1 MKLLTLATLLSAS
14 LLIFSGCANSPKPQ
28 KDIPVDAT
36 LPMVELTQ
44 NGVVADM
51 NAIAFEWK
59 SIKDPRVEGIYVYK
73 IDPNF
78 KSDSDVGESYYE
90 KIDGRYSTHYT
101 DHKVQP
107 NTDYRYYFRTYSK
120 DSKSSQGRLIGVKS
134 LDVFDSVS
142 WIYSVTD
149 MPRSAK
155 IIWRPHVNEKVEY
168 YIIERKAVDEDKF
181 IEVGK
186 VKGRLS
192 VEFIDTDLKDN
203 HIYTYR
209 LFALTYDGI
218 KSKSSEIVKVVTKPL
233 PESVTNIQVTRHLP
247 KSVKVTWDESH
258 ARDFYQYYLYKS
270 ESFDGNYEL
279 VAKLFKNTHLDKFEE
294 DGKNYFYR
302 VSVVDKDGLESKH
315 DDYTAQGSSLGKPTA
330 PAIVASGYK
339 NNAIEF
345 TWNNLDPR
353 NQNFIVT
360 REERVGWFEE
370 LHEDYRGL
378 KSQTFVDRNLK
389 PNTTYIYKVYGV
401 DKYNIMSKPSEPLTI
416 VTPETTKA
424 NPVQNRQVPQE
435 VQITPVQNVEIQGE
449 DTIIP
454 VENLD
459 LSEI

>member
-14 LLIFSGCANSPKPQ
+14 LLIFNGCATSPAPQ
-28 KDIPVDAT
+28 KEIRVDTT
-36 LPMVELTQ
+36 LPMVELTP

-59 SIKDPRVEGIYVYK
+59 SIKDPRVEGVYVYK
-73 IDPNF
+73 LDPNS
-78 KSDSDVGESYYE
+78 KSDSDESYYE
-90 KIDGRYSTHYT
+90 KIDGRYATHYT
-101 DHKVQP
+101 DQKVEP
-107 NTDYRYYFRTYSK
+107 NTNYRYYFRTYSK
-120 DSKSSQGRLIGVKS
+120 DAKSSQGRLVGVKS
-134 LDVFDSVS
+134 LDLFDSVS

-155 IIWRPHVNEKVEY
+155 IIWRPHANEKVEY
-168 YIIERKAVDEDKF
+168 YVIERKAVDEDKY
-181 IEVGK
+181 IEVGR
-186 VKGRLS
+186 VKGRLN

-209 LFALTYDGI
+209 LFAVTYDGI

-233 PESVTNIQVTRHLP
+233 PESVTNIQVTRALP

-258 ARDFYQYYLYKS
+258 ARDFYQYYLYKA
-270 ESFDGNYEL
+270 ESFDGHYEL
-279 VAKLFKNTHLDKFEE
+279 VAKLFKNEHLDKFEE

-315 DDYTAQGSSLGKPTA
+315 DAYTAQGSSLEKPLA

-339 NNAIEF
+339 NNTVEL
-345 TWNNLDPR
+345 TWNNLDAR
-353 NQNFIVT
+353 IQNYIVS

-378 KSQTFVDRNLK
+378 KSQTFVDKNLK

-401 DKYNIMSKPSEPLTI
+401 DKYNIISRPSAEVTI

-424 NPVQNRQVPQE
+424 NPVQNRQIPQE
-435 VQITPVQNVEIQGE
+435 VQITPAQNVEIQGE

-454 VENLD
+454 IENLD
-459 LSEI
+459 LKGI

>member
-14 LLIFSGCANSPKPQ
+14 LLIFNGCATSPVPQ
-28 KDIPVDAT
+28 KEIPVDAT
-36 LPMVELTQ
+36 LPMVELTP

-59 SIKDPRVEGIYVYK
+59 SIKDPRVDGIYIYK
-73 IDPNF
+73 IDPDS
-78 KSDSDVGESYYE
+78 KRDSDSGESYYD
-90 KIDGRYSTHYT
+90 KIDGRYATHYT
-101 DHKVQP
+101 DQRVEP
-107 NTDYRYYFRTYSK
+107 NTNYRYYFRTFSK
-120 DSKSSQGRLIGVKS
+120 DSKSAQGRLIGVKT

-155 IIWRPHVNEKVEY
+155 IIWRPHANEKVEY
-168 YIIERKAVDEDKF
+168 YLLERKAVDEDKY
-181 IEVGK
+181 IEVGR
-186 VKGRLS
+186 VKGRLN

-209 LFALTYDGI
+209 LFAVTYDGI

-233 PESVTNIQVTRHLP
+233 PESVTNIQVTRNLP
-247 KSVKVTWDESH
+247 RSVKVTWDESH
-258 ARDFYQYYLYKS
+258 ARDFYQYYLYKA
-270 ESFDGNYEL
+270 ENFDGQYEL
-279 VAKLFKNTHLDKFEE
+279 VAKLFKNEHLDKFDE

-315 DDYTAQGSSLGKPTA
+315 DAYTAQGSSLEKSLA

-339 NNAIEF
+339 NNMIEL

-353 NQNFIVT
+353 NTNFIVS

-370 LHEDYRGL
+370 LHEDFRGL
-378 KSQTFVDRNLK
+378 RSQTFVDRNLK

-401 DKYNIMSKPSEPLTI
+401 DKYNIMSQASAPVTI
-416 VTPETTKA
+416 VTPETAKA

-435 VQITPVQNVEIQGE
+435 VQIRAVENVETQE
-449 DTIIP
+449 ENTIIP
-454 VENLD
+454 LENLD
-459 LSEI
+459 LKGI